1 MQKQEEGGSAAR
13 GGGGG
18 GGDFGTV
25 GTLTGGSAGAGAS
38 AGAPPARRST
48 PTMRAPTIRRPA
60 SGRAAE
66 GAPAAAVAAD
76 ATDAADADAENA
88 APAGA
93 ADNFRKAR
101 TGDGIGNAPLR
112 GADVGGS
119 TGSRVLAN
127 GLLAKPRALLRV
139 EGGRNSPL
147 LSSSTSSLSS
157 PPVRAASEMLDM
169 LLVPTPPR
177 DDAARPVSVSR
188 RVPIRPIALV
198 SPSVD

>member
-1 MQKQEEGGSAAR
+1 
-13 GGGGG
+13 
-18 GGDFGTV
+18 
-25 GTLTGGSAGAGAS
+25 
-38 AGAPPARRST
+38 
-48 PTMRAPTIRRPA
+48 MRAPTIRRPA

-76 ATDAADADAENA
+76 ATDGADADAENA

-101 TGDGIGNAPLR
+101 TVTGDGIGNAPLR

-127 GLLAKPRALLRV
+127 GLLAKPRPLLRV

-147 LSSSTSSLSS
+147 LSSTTSS
-157 PPVRAASEMLDM
+157 PPVRAASEM
-169 LLVPTPPR
+169 LVPTPPR

>member
-18 GGDFGTV
+18 AGDFGTV
-25 GTLTGGSAGAGAS
+25 GTGGSAGAGAS
-38 AGAPPARRST
+38 AGAPAARRST

-93 ADNFRKAR
+93 ADNFRQAR
-101 TGDGIGNAPLR
+101 AGSDGIGNAPLR

-147 LSSSTSSLSS
+147 LSSTTSS
-157 PPVRAASEMLDM
+157 PPVRAASEML
-169 LLVPTPPR
+169 VPTPPR
-177 DDAARPVSVSR
+177 DDASRPVSVSR
-188 RVPIRPIALV
+188 RVPIRPVALV